1 MTIEYARL
9 FLRFLRRCKVFL
21 LFLAVAFQTAI
32 AAGEIIVKDGES
44 MAFLG
49 DSITA
54 EGWER
59 EYGYVRVALQG
70 LEAAGIKV
78 TPVPAGVAGDTSE
91 RMLKRLDGILAKKP
105 TWMTLSCGF
114 NDVSPACGWKVGYED
129 FTKNVTAILDKSRA
143 AGVKVIILTP
153 SLYQDTDPEN
163 DTNRKAAA
171 YVAYLRQQA
180 EQRNLPLADINVAHR
195 TEIARLKG
203 EHSPRKTL
211 LYDGI
216 HMAPRGNM
224 MMAACLLKTLGLTD
238 EQVAKAREK
247 WLAAGYRRPITVW
260 RDMNVRQF
268 ENTEAFAAEEK
279 IAYVD
284 SVLQPLWERALAAA
298 AKAAPPH
305 TDMESIRKA
314 AQFQYGKD
322 LDALLDGAV
331 SIKDLR

>member
-1 MTIEYARL
+1 M
-9 FLRFLRRCKVFL
+9 RFPRHCTAFL

-59 EYGYVRVALQG
+59 EYGYVRVA

-163 DTNRKAAA
+163 DTNHK
-171 YVAYLRQQA
+171 
-180 EQRNLPLADINVAHR
+180 
-195 TEIARLKG
+195 
-203 EHSPRKTL
+203 
-211 LYDGI
+211 
-216 HMAPRGNM
+216 
-224 MMAACLLKTLGLTD
+224 
-238 EQVAKAREK
+238 
-247 WLAAGYRRPITVW
+247 
-260 RDMNVRQF
+260 
-268 ENTEAFAAEEK
+268 
-279 IAYVD
+279 
-284 SVLQPLWERALAAA
+284 AAA

-305 TDMESIRKA
+305 ADMESIRKA
-314 AQFQYGKD
+314 AQFHYGKD